1 MALTVYAKSDSLNQM
16 VRRFDLMNIL
26 NDRVEFAQAQQDADA
41 FAQQQNNIQYLKA
54 TDWYGVVLD
63 EQLGEQTFIQDQNSK
78 PQPRNASDGTPTG
91 F

>member
-1 MALTVYAKSDSLNQM
+1 MALTVYAKSDTLNQM
-16 VRRFDLMNIL
+16 VRRFDLTNIL
-26 NDRVEFAQAQQDADA
+26 NDRVELAQAQRDADS

-63 EQLGEQTFIQDQNSK
+63 EQLGEHTFIQDQNSR
-78 PQPRNASDGTPTG
+78 PEPRNASDGTRTG